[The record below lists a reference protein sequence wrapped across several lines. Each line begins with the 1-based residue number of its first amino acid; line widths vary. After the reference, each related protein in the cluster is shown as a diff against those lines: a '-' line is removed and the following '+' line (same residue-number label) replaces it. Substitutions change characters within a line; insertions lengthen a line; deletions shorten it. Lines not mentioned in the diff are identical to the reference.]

1 MYLRLQPY
9 AQSSVVNRPC
19 PKLALKFFGPFKVLS
34 KIGAAA
40 YKLELPKGSRVHPVF
55 HVSQLK
61 SHGPDHTPVFTVLPK
76 PLDLSVPGVVPEQ
89 ILDRR
94 LVKKGN
100 AAYVHSVLQSQIRI
114 LTHQG
119 KAQKIFS
126 TRMFWYNSCACCVQ
140 QCYVSNMVVLM

>member
-40 YKLELPKGSRVHPVF
+40 YKLELPKGSQVHPVF

-61 SHGPDHTPVFTVLPK
+61 SHVPDHTPVFTVLPK
-76 PLDLSVPGVVPEQ
+76 PLDLSVPGVVHSATWEDYEVIKACFPDAPAWGPAGFQGEGNVSME
-89 ILDRR
+89 ILS
-94 LVKKGN
+94 LAVKQGGGR
-100 AAYVHSVLQSQIRI
+100 VL
-114 LTHQG
+114 
-119 KAQKIFS
+119 KAK
-126 TRMFWYNSCACCVQ
+126 T
-140 QCYVSNMVVLM
+140 

>member
-40 YKLELPKGSRVHPVF
+40 YKLELPKGSQVHPVF

-61 SHGPDHTPVFTVLPK
+61 SHVPDHTPVFTVLPN
-76 PLDLSVPGVVPEQ
+76 LWIYQFQELFT
-89 ILDRR
+89 
-94 LVKKGN
+94 
-100 AAYVHSVLQSQIRI
+100 VLRGR
-114 LTHQG
+114 T
-119 KAQKIFS
+119 
-126 TRMFWYNSCACCVQ
+126 TR
-140 QCYVSNMVVLM
+140 